1 MIRARGWKCRLAGA
15 VLTSVALMAAAAG
28 SQSGNGEWRQ
38 AAAPWPWKFP
48 EDHGSHPDFRTEW
61 WYFTGN
67 LSGLEGARYGYQLT
81 FFREGVRIVPGHQE
95 NPWSVR
101 DLFLAHLTVTDVSRG
116 TFQAEDLLSRSGPG
130 LAGSLSGKMDVHVL
144 GWSARMTDGVIYLE
158 ARRNGLELELE
169 LTPRKPAVLH
179 GQNGLSRKGPGAGV
193 ASYYVSFTDLETRG
207 TITTGPGGHRIAAS
221 GTSWFDHEFGS
232 NMLAR
237 DQAGWDWFGLHLSD
251 GRDLMVYF
259 LRSADGAAEATS
271 SGTLVDPGG
280 RTTHLKHEEIS
291 LKVLDRWRSPRSGGD
306 YPCRWRLAVP
316 AAGIDLTARPLLAGQ
331 ELLTSSLPDLIYWE
345 GAVAGEGTSGG
356 RRVACEGYAELTGY
370 AGNLRGIFQ

>member
-1 MIRARGWKCRLAGA
+1 MIRTRRRKQRLAGA
-15 VLTSVALMAAAAG
+15 VLTSIAFMVAVAG
-28 SQSGNGEWRQ
+28 SQSDTGEWQQ
-38 AAAPWPWKFP
+38 AIASRTWKFP
-48 EDHGSHPDFRTEW
+48 EDHGAHPAFRTEW

-67 LSGLEGARYGYQLT
+67 LSGRDGARYGYQLT
-81 FFREGVRIVPGHQE
+81 FFREGVRFVPEHPE

-116 TFQAEDLLSRSGPG
+116 TFQAEDLLSRSGPK
-130 LAGSLSGKMDVHVL
+130 LAGALSGKMDVHVL

-179 GQNGLSRKGPGAGV
+179 GHKGLSLKGPGAGE

-207 TITTGPGGHRIAAS
+207 TITTCRGGRRITAS

-232 NMLAR
+232 NMLAE

-259 LRSADGAAEATS
+259 LRGTDGSTETTS
-271 SGTLVDPGG
+271 SGTLVEPGG
-280 RTTHLKHEEIS
+280 RTIHLEHAEIS
-291 LKVLDRWRSPRSGGD
+291 LNILDRWRSPRSGAV

-316 AAGIDLTARPLLAGQ
+316 AAGIELVVSPLLPDQ

-356 RRVACEGYAELTGY
+356 RRVGCEGYAELTGY
-370 AGNLRGIFQ
+370 AGNFRGIFQ